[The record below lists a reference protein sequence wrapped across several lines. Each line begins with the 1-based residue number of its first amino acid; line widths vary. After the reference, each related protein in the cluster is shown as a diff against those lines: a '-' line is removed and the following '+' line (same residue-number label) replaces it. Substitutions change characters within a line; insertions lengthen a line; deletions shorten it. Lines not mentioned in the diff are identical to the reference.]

1 VNYRL
6 LQTEPLFGIR
16 TFDPNP
22 ADAARHGCRTDRDG
36 EFLCDKPRAL
46 IASFREFKLSSEVC
60 SKPAMLSGI
69 IRDDELGAATILRR
83 RFCIR
88 FDIEYDDP

>member
-1 VNYRL
+1 LIRILLTQRDMDAGPTAMVNFFA
-6 LQTEPLFGIR
+6 T
-16 TFDPNP
+16 
-22 ADAARHGCRTDRDG
+22 
-36 EFLCDKPRAL
+36 L